1 MKKLICVLISLMML
15 LGASAC
21 AEPAPAEKLFT
32 PGTYSAE
39 AQGIFVPVKVQVTV
53 TENEITSVLIDA
65 TGETPELGGMAA
77 GTLAESIRRSLRLRP
92 TRFSRPAPILPPWTR
107 SGRIPAQAPEKRKKR
122 SLIPRL

>member
-15 LGASAC
+15 LGASAY

-65 TGETPELGGMAA
+65 TGETPELGGTAA
-77 GTLAESIRRSLRLRP
+77 GTLAESILNAQTPNVDAL
-92 TRFSRPAPILPPWTR
+92 
-107 SGRIPAQAPEKRKKR
+107 SGATVTSKAIIAAATDALQ
-122 SLIPRL
+122 